1 MPMLILAAIPLGNP
15 GDASTRLKEAI
26 VNADFIAAEDSRR
39 FGRLCAELGVTYEAK
54 IFSFFE
60 GNENERLE
68 PLLEI
73 MQSGKDLLVVT
84 DAGMPGISDPGYRL
98 TREAIARG
106 IPIRVLPG
114 PSAVT
119 TALLFSGLPT
129 DRFCFEGFLPRT
141 SGARITALEKLA
153 HEERTMIFF
162 EAPHRLLES
171 LHDCVSVLGGD
182 RLGAICREMTK
193 TYEETIRGTL
203 TELSAWAQANEI
215 LGEIT
220 LVIAGFDASNR
231 TFTADELATMVLDRE
246 GQGESR
252 KEAIAEVAKATG
264 IAKRE
269 VFDVMVA
276 HKSAG
281 RMGS

>member
-1 MPMLILAAIPLGNP
+1 MLILAAIPLGNP

-26 VNADFIAAEDSRR
+26 IAADFIAAEDSRR
-39 FGRLCAELGVTYEAK
+39 FGRLCAELGITYEGK
-54 IFSFFE
+54 IYSFFE

-68 PLLEI
+68 PLLAI
-73 MQSGKDLLVVT
+73 LKDGKDLLVVS

-98 TREAIARG
+98 TREAIAAG
-106 IPIRVLPG
+106 IPVRVLPG

-153 HEERTMIFF
+153 SEERTMIFF

-171 LHDCVSVLGGD
+171 LQDCVTVLGGD
-182 RLGAICREMTK
+182 RRGAICREMTK

-203 TELSAWAQANEI
+203 TELATWALEHEV

-220 LVIAGFDASNR
+220 LVIAGFDASAR
-231 TFTADELATMVLDRE
+231 TFTPADLIEMVLARE
-246 GQGESR
+246 SQGESR

-264 IAKRE
+264 LAKRE

-281 RMGS
+281 RMGQ

>member
-1 MPMLILAAIPLGNP
+1 MLILAAIPLGNP
-15 GDASTRLKEAI
+15 GDASDRLKAAI
-26 VNADFIAAEDSRR
+26 TEVDFIAAEDSRR
-39 FGRLCAELGVTYEAK
+39 FGRLCAELGLTYEAK
-54 IFSFFE
+54 IYSFFE

-73 MQSGKDLLVVT
+73 LASGKDLLVVT

-98 TREAIARG
+98 TREAIARN

-119 TALLFSGLPT
+119 TALLYSGLPT

-141 SGARITALEKLA
+141 SGARVTALEKIRE
-153 HEERTMIFF
+153 EERTMIFF
-162 EAPHRLLES
+162 EAPHRLEDS
-171 LHDCVSVLGGD
+171 LVDAITVFGEG
-182 RLGAICREMTK
+182 RLASICREMTK

-203 TELSAWAQANEI
+203 QELLQWAQSREI

-220 LVIAGFDASNR
+220 LVVAGFDAASR
-231 TFTADELATMVLDRE
+231 SHSASELVDLVLARE

-252 KEAIAEVAKATG
+252 KEAIAEVAKQTG
-264 IAKRE
+264 LAKRA

-276 HKSAG
+276 HKGAD
-281 RMGS
+281 RMGK

>member
-1 MPMLILAAIPLGNP
+1 MLILAAIPLGNP
-15 GDASTRLKEAI
+15 GDASSRLKEAI
-26 VNADFIAAEDSRR
+26 IAADFIAAEDSRR
-39 FGRLCAELGVTYEAK
+39 FGRLCAELGITYDAK
-54 IFSFFE
+54 IYSFFE

-68 PLLEI
+68 PLLAILKE
-73 MQSGKDLLVVT
+73 GKDLLVVS

-98 TREAIARG
+98 TREAIAAG

-153 HEERTMIFF
+153 SEERTMIFF

-171 LHDCVSVLGGD
+171 LQDCVTVLGAD

-203 TELSAWAQANEI
+203 AELTTWAQEHEV

-220 LVIAGFDASNR
+220 LVVAGFDASAR
-231 TFTADELATMVLDRE
+231 TFTSADLVEMVLARE

-281 RMGS
+281 RMGE

>member
-1 MPMLILAAIPLGNP
+1 MLILAAIPLGNP
-15 GDASTRLKEAI
+15 GDASARLKEAI
-26 VNADFIAAEDSRR
+26 TSADFIAAEDSRR
-39 FGRLCAELGVTYEAK
+39 FGRLCAELGITYEAK

-73 MQSGKDLLVVT
+73 LATGKDLLVVT

-98 TREAIARG
+98 TREAIARD

-141 SGARITALEKLA
+141 SGARITALEKLRN
-153 HEERTMIFF
+153 EERTMIFF

-171 LHDCVSVLGGD
+171 LQDAVTVLGSD
-182 RLGAICREMTK
+182 RRAAICREMTK

-203 TELSAWAQANEI
+203 SELVEWAASREI
-215 LGEIT
+215 LGEIS
-220 LVIAGFDASNR
+220 LVVAGFDPSARIFSPEDL
-231 TFTADELATMVLDRE
+231 ADMVLARE
-246 GQGESR
+246 SQGESR

-264 IAKRE
+264 VAKRE

-276 HKSAG
+276 HKGAG
-281 RMGS
+281 RMGE

>member
-1 MPMLILAAIPLGNP
+1 MLILAAIPLGNP
-15 GDASTRLKEAI
+15 GDASARLKEAI
-26 VNADFIAAEDSRR
+26 ISADFIAAEDSRR
-39 FGRLCAELGVTYEAK
+39 FGRLCAELGITYEAK

-68 PLLEI
+68 PLIEI
-73 MQSGKDLLVVT
+73 LATGKDLLVVT

-98 TREAIARG
+98 TREAIARD

-141 SGARITALEKLA
+141 SGARITALDKLRS
-153 HEERTMIFF
+153 EERTMIFF

-171 LHDCVSVLGGD
+171 LQDALTVLGPD
-182 RLGAICREMTK
+182 RRAAICREMTK

-203 TELSAWAQANEI
+203 SELVEWAASREI
-215 LGEIT
+215 LGEIS
-220 LVIAGFDASNR
+220 LVVAGFDPSGR
-231 TFTADELATMVLDRE
+231 IFSPEDLADMVLARE
-246 GQGESR
+246 SQGESR

-276 HKSAG
+276 HKGAG
-281 RMGS
+281 RMGE

>member
-1 MPMLILAAIPLGNP
+1 MLILAAIPLGNP
-15 GDASTRLKEAI
+15 GDATTRLKEAI
-26 VNADFIAAEDSRR
+26 ASAEFIAAEDSRR
-39 FGRLCAELGVTYEAK
+39 FGRLCAELGVHYEAK
-54 IFSFFE
+54 VYSFFE

-73 MQSGKDLLVVT
+73 LTSGKDLLVVT

-98 TREAIARG
+98 TREAIARD

-153 HEERTMIFF
+153 REERTMIFF

-171 LHDCVSVLGGD
+171 LQDIQSVLGDD

-193 TYEETIRGTL
+193 TYEETIRGSIEELTL
-203 TELSAWAQANEI
+203 WAKDHEV

-220 LVIAGFDASNR
+220 LVIAGFDASQVIH
-231 TFTADELATMVLDRE
+231 TAADLVEMVLARE

-252 KEAIAEVAKATG
+252 KEAIAEVAKVTG
-264 IAKRE
+264 IGKRE

-276 HKSAG
+276 HKGAG
-281 RMGS
+281 RMSQ

>member
-1 MPMLILAAIPLGNP
+1 MLILAAIPLGNP
-15 GDASTRLKEAI
+15 GDASARLKEAI
-26 VNADFIAAEDSRR
+26 TSADFIAAEDSRR
-39 FGRLCAELGVTYEAK
+39 FGRLCAELGITYEAK

-73 MQSGKDLLVVT
+73 LATGKDLLVVT

-98 TREAIARG
+98 TREAIARD

-141 SGARITALEKLA
+141 SGARITALEKLRN
-153 HEERTMIFF
+153 EERTMIFF

-171 LHDCVSVLGGD
+171 LQDAVTVLGSD
-182 RLGAICREMTK
+182 RRAAICREMTK

-203 TELSAWAQANEI
+203 SELVDWASSREI
-215 LGEIT
+215 LGEIS
-220 LVIAGFDASNR
+220 LVVAGFDPSARIFSPEDL
-231 TFTADELATMVLDRE
+231 ADMVLARE
-246 GQGESR
+246 SQGESR

-276 HKSAG
+276 HKGAG
-281 RMGS
+281 RMGE

>member
-1 MPMLILAAIPLGNP
+1 MLILAAIPLGNP
-15 GDASTRLKEAI
+15 GDASARLKEAI
-26 VNADFIAAEDSRR
+26 TSADFIAAEDSRR
-39 FGRLCAELGVTYEAK
+39 FGRLCAELGITYEAK

-73 MQSGKDLLVVT
+73 LATGKDLLVVT

-98 TREAIARG
+98 TREAIARD

-141 SGARITALEKLA
+141 SGARITALEKLRN
-153 HEERTMIFF
+153 EERTMIFF

-171 LHDCVSVLGGD
+171 LRDAVTVLGSD
-182 RLGAICREMTK
+182 RRAAICREMTK

-203 TELSAWAQANEI
+203 SELVEWAASREI
-215 LGEIT
+215 LGEIS
-220 LVIAGFDASNR
+220 LVLGGFDPSARIFSPEDL
-231 TFTADELATMVLDRE
+231 ADMVLARE
-246 GQGESR
+246 SQGESR

-276 HKSAG
+276 HKGAG
-281 RMGS
+281 RMGE

>member
-1 MPMLILAAIPLGNP
+1 MLILAAIPLGNP
-15 GDASTRLKEAI
+15 GDASARLKEAI
-26 VNADFIAAEDSRR
+26 TSADFIAAEDSRR
-39 FGRLCAELGVTYEAK
+39 FGRLCAELGITYEAK

-73 MQSGKDLLVVT
+73 LATGKDLLVVT

-98 TREAIARG
+98 TREAIARD

-141 SGARITALEKLA
+141 SGARITALEKLRN
-153 HEERTMIFF
+153 EERTMIFF

-171 LHDCVSVLGGD
+171 LRDAVTVLGSD
-182 RLGAICREMTK
+182 RRAAICREMTK

-203 TELSAWAQANEI
+203 SELVEWAASREI
-215 LGEIT
+215 LGEIS
-220 LVIAGFDASNR
+220 LVLAGFDPSGR
-231 TFTADELATMVLDRE
+231 IFSPEDLADMVLARE
-246 GQGESR
+246 SQGESR

-276 HKSAG
+276 HKGAG
-281 RMGS
+281 RMGE

>member
-1 MPMLILAAIPLGNP
+1 MLILAAIPLGNP

-26 VNADFIAAEDSRR
+26 IAADFIAAEDSRR
-39 FGRLCAELGVTYEAK
+39 FGRLCAELGITYEAK
-54 IFSFFE
+54 IYSFFE

-68 PLLEI
+68 PLLAI
-73 MQSGKDLLVVT
+73 LKDGKDLLVVS

-98 TREAIARG
+98 TREAIAAG

-153 HEERTMIFF
+153 SEERTMIFF

-171 LHDCVSVLGGD
+171 LQDCVTVLGGD
-182 RLGAICREMTK
+182 RRGAICREMTK

-203 TELSAWAQANEI
+203 TELATWALEHEV

-220 LVIAGFDASNR
+220 LVIAGFDASAR
-231 TFTADELATMVLDRE
+231 TFTPADLIEMVLARE
-246 GQGESR
+246 SQGESR

-264 IAKRE
+264 LAKRE

-281 RMGS
+281 RMGQ

>member
-1 MPMLILAAIPLGNP
+1 MLILAAIPLGNP
-15 GDASTRLKEAI
+15 GDASARLKEAI
-26 VNADFIAAEDSRR
+26 TQVDFIAAEDSRR
-39 FGRLCAELGVTYEAK
+39 FGRLCAELGITYEAK
-54 IFSFFE
+54 IYSFFE

-73 MQSGKDLLVVT
+73 LSSGKDLLVVT

-98 TREAIARG
+98 TREAIARD

-119 TALLFSGLPT
+119 TALLYSGLPT

-141 SGARITALEKLA
+141 SGARITALEKLEE
-153 HEERTMIFF
+153 EERTMIFF
-162 EAPHRLLES
+162 EAPHRFEES
-171 LHDCVSVLGGD
+171 LVDAISVLGED
-182 RLGAICREMTK
+182 RLASICREMTK
-193 TYEETIRGTL
+193 TYEETIRGS
-203 TELSAWAQANEI
+203 LSDLLAWAQSREI

-220 LVIAGFDASNR
+220 LVVAGFDSSSRTHTSN
-231 TFTADELATMVLDRE
+231 DLVEMVLARE
-246 GQGESR
+246 SQGESR

-264 IAKRE
+264 IAKRA

-276 HKSAG
+276 HKGAG
-281 RMGS
+281 RMGQ

>member
-1 MPMLILAAIPLGNP
+1 MLILAAIPLGNP
-15 GDASTRLKEAI
+15 GDASERLKAAI
-26 VNADFIAAEDSRR
+26 TSADFIAAEDSRR
-39 FGRLCAELGVTYEAK
+39 FGRLCAELGVTYTAK

-73 MQSGKDLLVVT
+73 LATGADLLVVT
-84 DAGMPGISDPGYRL
+84 DAGMPGISDPGFRL
-98 TREAIARG
+98 TREAIARD
-106 IPIRVLPG
+106 IPVKVLPG

-141 SGARITALEKLA
+141 SGARISALEKLRN
-153 HEERTMIFF
+153 EERTMIFF

-171 LHDCVSVLGGD
+171 LTDAVTVLGPD
-182 RLGAICREMTK
+182 RKAAICREMTK

-203 TELSAWAQANEI
+203 KELVEWAESREI
-215 LGEIT
+215 LGEIS
-220 LVIAGFDASNR
+220 LVMAGFDAAGR
-231 TFTADELATMVLDRE
+231 TFTDEELAEMVIARE

-264 IAKRE
+264 IAKRD

-276 HKSAG
+276 HKGAG
-281 RMGS
+281 RMGL

>member
-1 MPMLILAAIPLGNP
+1 MLILAAIPLGNP
-15 GDASTRLKEAI
+15 GDASDRLKAAI
-26 VNADFIAAEDSRR
+26 TEVDFIAAEDSRR
-39 FGRLCAELGVTYEAK
+39 FGRLCAELGLTYEAK
-54 IFSFFE
+54 IYSFFE

-73 MQSGKDLLVVT
+73 LASGKDLLVVT

-98 TREAIARG
+98 TREAISRN

-119 TALLFSGLPT
+119 TALLYSGLPT

-141 SGARITALEKLA
+141 SGARVTALEKVRE
-153 HEERTMIFF
+153 EERTMIFF
-162 EAPHRLLES
+162 EAPHRLEDS
-171 LHDCVSVLGGD
+171 LVDAITVFGEG
-182 RLGAICREMTK
+182 RLASICREMTK

-203 TELSAWAQANEI
+203 QELLQWAQSREI

-220 LVIAGFDASNR
+220 LVVAGFDAASR
-231 TFTADELATMVLDRE
+231 SHSASELVDLVLARE

-252 KEAIAEVAKATG
+252 KEAIAEVAKQTG
-264 IAKRE
+264 LAKRA

-276 HKSAG
+276 HKGAD
-281 RMGS
+281 RMGK

>member
-1 MPMLILAAIPLGNP
+1 MLILAAIPLGNP
-15 GDASTRLKEAI
+15 GDASARLKEAI
-26 VNADFIAAEDSRR
+26 TQVDFIAAEDSRR
-39 FGRLCAELGVTYEAK
+39 FGRLCAELGITYEAK
-54 IFSFFE
+54 IYSFFE

-73 MQSGKDLLVVT
+73 LSSGKDLLVVT

-98 TREAIARG
+98 TREAIARD

-119 TALLFSGLPT
+119 TALLYSGLPT

-141 SGARITALEKLA
+141 SGARITTLEKLEE
-153 HEERTMIFF
+153 EERTMIFF
-162 EAPHRLLES
+162 EAPHRLEES
-171 LHDCVSVLGGD
+171 LVDAISVLGED
-182 RLGAICREMTK
+182 RLASICREMTK
-193 TYEETIRGTL
+193 TYEETIRGS
-203 TELSAWAQANEI
+203 LSDLLAWAQSREI

-220 LVIAGFDASNR
+220 LVVAGFDSSSRTHTSN
-231 TFTADELATMVLDRE
+231 DLVEMVLARE
-246 GQGESR
+246 SQGESR

-264 IAKRE
+264 IAKRA

-276 HKSAG
+276 HKGAG
-281 RMGS
+281 RMGQ

>member
-1 MPMLILAAIPLGNP
+1 MLILAAIPLGNP
-15 GDASTRLKEAI
+15 GDASARLKEAI
-26 VNADFIAAEDSRR
+26 ISADFIAAEDSRR
-39 FGRLCAELGVTYEAK
+39 FGRLCAELGITYEAK

-73 MQSGKDLLVVT
+73 LATGKDLLVVT

-98 TREAIARG
+98 TREAIARD

-141 SGARITALEKLA
+141 SGARITALDKLRS
-153 HEERTMIFF
+153 EERTMIFF

-171 LHDCVSVLGGD
+171 LQDALTVLGPD
-182 RLGAICREMTK
+182 RRAAICREMTK

-203 TELSAWAQANEI
+203 SELVEWAASREI
-215 LGEIT
+215 LGEIS
-220 LVIAGFDASNR
+220 LVVAGFDPSGR
-231 TFTADELATMVLDRE
+231 IFSPEDLADMVLARE
-246 GQGESR
+246 SQGESR

-276 HKSAG
+276 HKGAG
-281 RMGS
+281 RMGE